1 MIKSAISTP
10 KTRYGSQHLK
20 KTALLVFNRLK
31 SGNLDETGNKDLEA
45 ESDRLN
51 KLAAK
56 APFCF
61 IHKARKFDVL

>member
-1 MIKSAISTP
+1 MIKSAISL
-10 KTRYGSQHLK
+10 KNTRYGSRNLK
-20 KTALLVFNRLK
+20 KTAYVAISWLK
-31 SGNLDETGNKDLEA
+31 AGNAGKTGNKDLEA

-51 KLAAK
+51 KLASK

>member
-1 MIKSAISTP
+1 MIKPAI
-10 KTRYGSQHLK
+10 YLK
-20 KTALLVFNRLK
+20 KTALFVINKLK
-31 SGNLDETGNKDLEA
+31 PGNLGETGNKNLEA

-56 APFCF
+56 APFCI